1 EGDVRAGDKVGTI
14 TFKQRNEEI
23 ATLDLVACEDLDAPD
38 FFEGV
43 GVWWERLLRGFS
55 GQPQSA
61 SAVTLNETP
70 LVVDNTAAGAAS
82 REDNAMTTLCPV
94 CSNPVESD
102 AAACP
107 QCGFKLL
114 GATQRFEPVPLDDA
128 PPSVE
133 AAPQARAA
141 LHVVR
146 GPSAGVT
153 LQLGD
158 EPL

>member
-1 EGDVRAGDKVGTI
+1 
-14 TFKQRNEEI
+14 
-23 ATLDLVACEDLDAPD
+23 
-38 FFEGV
+38 
-43 GVWWERLLRGFS
+43 
-55 GQPQSA
+55 
-61 SAVTLNETP
+61 
-70 LVVDNTAAGAAS
+70 
-82 REDNAMTTLCPV
+82 MTTLCPV

-153 LQLGD
+153 LQLRG
-158 EPL
+158 EPLSLGRSPQCDVFLNDMTVSRSHAAVEPDGGGYVIRDANSFNGVWVNNESVECRRLASGDVIQIGPFAPAHREE